1 MYFIATYKRPFGSLL
16 PNKLKLKLKYSSPVD
31 ASAPSAPLN
40 WLRLRYKKLSCC
52 KKPHH
57 VLSNFAPS
65 DTLLFVRLINL
76 HLRYIALQF
85 CDINGFPTFPV
96 VI

>member
-1 MYFIATYKRPFGSLL
+1 MHLHPLHPLIGYAYATK
-16 PNKLKLKLKYSSPVD
+16 N
-31 ASAPSAPLN
+31 SAVV
-40 WLRLRYKKLSCC
+40 

-65 DTLLFVRLINL
+65 DSLLFVRLINL
-76 HLRYIALQF
+76 HLHYIALQF